1 MNKRLT
7 TLLILVC
14 LLMAPTSAMAQ
25 DYLFALPELFVDAY
39 WNSDGSLS
47 LDYLYVFQNDS
58 RGHTIEYVDVPLPT
72 TNFDTNTIQA
82 WVNGQPVTD
91 ISRSGY
97 QGEGVGVAV
106 GLGQYS
112 IPPGGSGEVR
122 VFIERV
128 EDMLFLD
135 PADDEYASA
144 VFAPARF
151 ERQITTGTTDLTVT
165 FHLPPGVTPEEPR
178 WHASPSGFPEE
189 PETWLD
195 EEGRVVYSW
204 NNPEALPYQEYRFG
218 ASFPMQYVPDQVV
231 QREDPPGA
239 APIGAVNFLACLV
252 PLFIF
257 GFFGLIIFASLYAD
271 RKRRVQYLPPKI
283 SIEGH
288 GIKRGLTAIEAAIL
302 LEQPMDKI
310 MTMILFATIKK
321 NAAEVK
327 TREPLELVVSDP
339 LPEDMRPYEVD
350 FLNAFRHPKGR
361 ERQRALEDTMVSLV
375 KSVAQKMKGFSRRE
389 TVEYYRD
396 IQRRAWAEVEAAETP
411 EVKSAKFDEV
421 MEWTMLDRD
430 YDRRTRD
437 VFQSGPVFVPVWWGR
452 YDPTFGRSTTSTGPV
467 STSGPSLPRGG
478 PTGAPGGP
486 SMPTLPGGSFAASV
500 VGGVQNFSSQV
511 VGSMTDF
518 TSRVTNKTN
527 PVPKSTTRSGGGGFR
542 GGGGGGCA
550 CACACAGCACACA
563 GGGR

>member
-1 MNKRLT
+1 MIKRLIV
-7 TLLILVC
+7 LLILVS
-14 LLMAPTSAMAQ
+14 LLAAPSSALAQ
-25 DYLFALPELFVDAY
+25 DYLFELVELAVDAY

-47 LDYLYVFQNDS
+47 LDYLYAFQNDQ
-58 RGHTIEYVDVPLPT
+58 RGHAIEYVDVALPT
-72 TNFDTNTIQA
+72 TDFDTNTIQA

-97 QGEGVGVAV
+97 QGDGVGVAV

-112 IPPGGSGEVR
+112 IPPGGYGEVR
-122 VFIERV
+122 VFIARV
-128 EDMLFLD
+128 GGMLFLD
-135 PADDEYASA
+135 PADDDYASA
-144 VFAPARF
+144 VLAPARF
-151 ERQITTGTTDLTVT
+151 QRQITTGRTNLTVT

-178 WHASPSGFPEE
+178 WHESPSGFPEE

-218 ASFPMQYVPDQVV
+218 ASFPMQYVPDEAV

-239 APIGAVNFLACLV
+239 APIGMVGFTACLV
-252 PLFIF
+252 PLLIF
-257 GFFGLIIFASLYAD
+257 GFFGLIIVLSLYSD
-271 RKRRVQYLPPKI
+271 RKRRLQYLPPKI

-327 TREPLELVVSDP
+327 TKEPLELTVADP
-339 LPEDMRPYEVD
+339 LPEDLRPYEAD
-350 FLNAFRHPKGR
+350 FLKAFQLPKGR
-361 ERQRALEDTMVSLV
+361 ERQRALEDTMVGLV

-411 EVKSAKFDEV
+411 EVKSAKYDEV

-430 YDRRTRD
+430 YERRTRD
-437 VFQSGPVFVPVWWGR
+437 VFQTGPVFVPVWWGR
-452 YDPTFGRSTTSTGPV
+452 FDPTFGRSTTSSGPV

-478 PTGAPGGP
+478 PTGSPGGP

-527 PVPKSTTRSGGGGFR
+527 PVPKSTTRSGGFR
-542 GGGGGGCA
+542 GGGGGGGCA

>member
-1 MNKRLT
+1 MMMKRLSI
-7 TLLILVC
+7 LLILVS
-14 LLMAPTSAMAQ
+14 LLLAPTVALAQ
-25 DYLFALPELFVDAY
+25 DYLFGLPELSVDAY

-47 LDYLYVFQNDS
+47 LDYLFAFQNDP
-58 RGHTIEYVDVPLPT
+58 RGHPIEYVDVALPT
-72 TNFDTNTIQA
+72 TNFDANTIQA

-97 QGEGVGVAV
+97 EGQGVGVAV

-112 IPPGGSGEVR
+112 IPPGQYGEVR
-122 VFIERV
+122 VYIARV
-128 EDMLFLD
+128 GDMLFLD
-135 PADDEYASA
+135 PAEDEYASA

-151 ERQITTGTTDLTVT
+151 QRQVTTGTTDLTVT

-178 WHASPSGFPEE
+178 WHSSPQGFPEE

-204 NNPEALPYQEYRFG
+204 NNPEALPHQEYRFG
-218 ASFPMQYVPDQVV
+218 ASFPMQYVPDQAV
-231 QREDPPGA
+231 QRQDPPGA
-239 APIGAVNFLACLV
+239 APIGSVDFLACLV

-257 GFFGLIIFASLYAD
+257 GFFGLIIFVSLFSA
-271 RKRRVQYLPPKI
+271 RNRRLQYLPPKI

-327 TREPLELVVSDP
+327 TREPLELAVTTP
-339 LPEDMRPYEVD
+339 LPEDLRPYEKD
-350 FLNAFRHPKGR
+350 FLESFQLPKGR
-361 ERQRALEDTMVSLV
+361 ERQKALENTMVSLV

-437 VFQSGPVFVPVWWGR
+437 VFRTGPVFVPMWWGR
-452 YDPTFGRSTTSTGPV
+452 YDPTFGRSTASSGPV

-478 PTGAPGGP
+478 PTGGGGGP
-486 SMPTLPGGSFAASV
+486 ALPTLPGGTFAASV

-518 TSRVTNKTN
+518 TSRVTNQTN
-527 PVPKSTTRSGGGGFR
+527 PVPKATTRSGGGSR
-542 GGGGGGCA
+542 GGGGGCA

>member
-1 MNKRLT
+1 MIKRL
-7 TLLILVC
+7 TLLILLVS
-14 LLMAPTSAMAQ
+14 LLLAPTGALAQ
-25 DYLFALPELFVDAY
+25 DYLFALPELSVDAY
-39 WNSDGSLS
+39 WNADGSLS
-47 LDYLYVFQNDS
+47 LDYLFAFQNDL
-58 RGHTIEYVDVPLPT
+58 RGHAIEYVDVALPT
-72 TNFDTNTIQA
+72 NDFDTNTIQA

-112 IPPGGSGEVR
+112 IPPGSYGEVR

-128 EDMLFLD
+128 GDMLFLD
-135 PADDEYASA
+135 PGDDEYASA

-151 ERQITTGTTDLTVT
+151 QRQVTTGTTNLTVT

-178 WHASPSGFPEE
+178 WHESPSGFPEE
-189 PETWLD
+189 PETYLD

-204 NNPEALPYQEYRFG
+204 NNPEALPYQEYRLG
-218 ASFPMQYVPDQVV
+218 ASFPMQYVPDGAV

-239 APIGAVNFLACLV
+239 APIGAISFAACLI
-252 PLFIF
+252 PLLFI
-257 GFFGLIIFASLYAD
+257 GFFGLIIFLSIYSD
-271 RKRRVQYLPPKI
+271 RKRRLQYLPPKI

-288 GIKRGLTAIEAAIL
+288 GIKRGLTAVEAAIL

-310 MTMILFATIKK
+310 MTMILFAAIKK
-321 NAAEVK
+321 NAAAVR
-327 TREPLELVVSDP
+327 TREPLELDITEP
-339 LPEDMRPYEVD
+339 LPEDLRPYEKD
-350 FLNAFRHPKGR
+350 FLEAFRIGKGR

-430 YDRRTRD
+430 YDRRTKD
-437 VFQSGPVFVPVWWGR
+437 VFRTGPVFVPVWWGR
-452 YDPTFGRSTTSTGPV
+452 YDPTFGRSTASTGPV

-478 PTGAPGGP
+478 PTGSGGP
-486 SMPTLPGGSFAASV
+486 TLPTLPGGSFAASV

-511 VGSMTDF
+511 AGSMTDF

-527 PVPKSTTRSGGGGFR
+527 PVPKSTTRSGGGSR
-542 GGGGGGCA
+542 GGGGGCA

>member
-1 MNKRLT
+1 MTKRLMI
-7 TLLILVC
+7 LIILVS
-14 LLMAPTSAMAQ
+14 LLAVPASALAQ
-25 DYLFALPELFVDAY
+25 DYFFELPELSVDAY

-47 LDYLYVFQNDS
+47 LDYLYVFQNDPG
-58 RGHTIEYVDVPLPT
+58 GHAIEYVDVALPT
-72 TNFDTNTIQA
+72 NNFETDTIQA

-106 GLGQYS
+106 GLGGYS
-112 IPPGGSGEVR
+112 IPPGGYGEVR

-135 PADDEYASA
+135 PGDDEYASA

-151 ERQITTGTTDLTVT
+151 QRQVTTGTTNLTVT
-165 FHLPPGVTPEEPR
+165 FHLPPGVLPEEPR
-178 WHASPSGFPEE
+178 WHESPPGFPEE
-189 PETWLD
+189 PETYLD

-204 NNPEALPYQEYRFG
+204 NNPDALPYEEYRLG
-218 ASFPMQYVPDQVV
+218 ASFPMQYVPDQAV

-239 APIGAVNFLACLV
+239 APIGLVNFAACLV
-252 PLFIF
+252 PLLIF
-257 GFFGLIIFASLYAD
+257 GFFGFIIFISLYSE
-271 RKRRVQYLPPKI
+271 RKRRLQYLPPKI

-288 GIKRGLTAIEAAIL
+288 GIKRGLTAVEAAIL

-321 NAAEVK
+321 NTAEVK
-327 TREPLELVVSDP
+327 TKEPLELTIVDP
-339 LPEDMRPYEVD
+339 LPEDLRPYEVD
-350 FLNAFRHPKGR
+350 FLNAFRLPKGR
-361 ERQRALEDTMVSLV
+361 DRQRALEDTMVSLV

-437 VFQSGPVFVPVWWGR
+437 VFRTGPVFVPVWWGR
-452 YDPTFGRSTTSTGPV
+452 YDPTFGRSTTSTGPIG
-467 STSGPSLPRGG
+467 TSGPSLPRGG
-478 PTGAPGGP
+478 PTGSGGG
-486 SMPTLPGGSFAASV
+486 SSLPTLPGGSFAASV
-500 VGGVQNFSSQV
+500 VGGVENFSSQV

-518 TSRVTNKTN
+518 TSRVTNQTN
-527 PVPKSTTRSGGGGFR
+527 PVPKSTTRSGGGSR
-542 GGGGGGCA
+542 GGGGGCA